1 MAMREVDPEKIEAVL
16 SYLQQNFSNHTFA
29 TSPDPDNP
37 TQQEYRIHW
46 KGDGSLA
53 HRFAVRME
61 FFDATDVQNIPTK
74 LTAYNFAHELHN
86 VGRTK
91 LVVTTEGI
99 QRQGVEN
106 LSPDY

>member
-1 MAMREVDPEKIEAVL
+1 MAMREVDPEKIDAVL
-16 SYLQQNFSNHTFA
+16 RYLEQNFSNHTFT
-29 TSPDPDNP
+29 TSPDPDDP

-61 FFDATDVQNIPTK
+61 FFNTTDVQNVATK
-74 LTAYNFAHELHN
+74 LTAYDFAHTLHK

-91 LVVTTEGI
+91 VVVTAEGI
-99 QRQGVEN
+99 QR
-106 LSPDY
+106 